1 MKLRHLDV
9 LRALLMLMV
18 LIGHARMMLWIGW
31 QDWRTLPHD
40 WWETAIS
47 VFFSSFRFGHQAVM
61 VFFALSGFFIHLR
74 AAQARGHGKDSTFS
88 ARDYLG
94 RRARRILPPYYA
106 VLLFTVA
113 LDAIGHHYFPR
124 LYLAQT
130 GDGLL
135 DANFRDAGYTLD
147 SVLPALCAQPNLFGI
162 RFGGNAPL
170 WSIGHEV
177 FYYLL
182 YPLFMLVWQRSR
194 AVAYGLG
201 MGAGVACWFFPFAGW
216 WSGMMAAY
224 PIWLAGAWVA
234 EVLCRWPQT
243 ARQKWLPWSYCCV
256 AALAGL
262 TGVHLVPE
270 GSLAVLP
277 LNMLMGAGAIG
288 AFELL
293 PWNLMRW
300 RAARALEWLGI
311 RSYSLYIFHFP
322 VQVLISA
329 WCIQTFGERPLH
341 GWLAAA
347 GALLSLGAGLLGFHF
362 VERRFLP
369 ARLQAS

>member
-31 QDWRTLPHD
+31 QDWKVLPHE

-74 AAQARGHGKDSTFS
+74 AAQALGQRRDSTFS
-88 ARDYLG
+88 ARDYLE

-106 VLLFTVA
+106 ALLFTVV
-113 LDAIGHHYFPR
+113 LDAVGHHYFPR

-135 DANFRDAGYTLD
+135 DANFRDAGYTLN

-182 YPLFMLVWQRSR
+182 YPLFMRVWQRSR
-194 AVAYGLG
+194 AMAYGLG

-216 WSGMMAAY
+216 WSGMMAGY
-224 PIWLAGAWVA
+224 RFGPG
-234 EVLCRWPQT
+234 T
-243 ARQKWLPWSYCCV
+243 
-256 AALAGL
+256 
-262 TGVHLVPE
+262 
-270 GSLAVLP
+270 
-277 LNMLMGAGAIG
+277 
-288 AFELL
+288 
-293 PWNLMRW
+293 
-300 RAARALEWLGI
+300 
-311 RSYSLYIFHFP
+311 
-322 VQVLISA
+322 QV
-329 WCIQTFGERPLH
+329 TD
-341 GWLAAA
+341 
-347 GALLSLGAGLLGFHF
+347 
-362 VERRFLP
+362 
-369 ARLQAS
+369 